1 LLHIGNTFS
10 ENWSWIHTLSPRR
23 PKAFN
28 QYGHSQRV
36 ADPKILFWAKN
47 GFTGF
52 TVNGPAWMSMTG
64 PAIQTMKKVKF
75 HSSHRNRQV

>member
-1 LLHIGNTFS
+1 
-10 ENWSWIHTLSPRR
+10 
-23 PKAFN
+23 
-28 QYGHSQRV
+28 V